1 MAPLR
6 ATIVATQKN
15 EGIFLVEWIA
25 HHLGIGFDHI
35 VIATND
41 CEDGSVELI
50 EEIARHF
57 PVSRIENS
65 DVLEGHTI
73 QSSATTRGLR
83 HAEVRSS
90 DWVMHIDIDEFVN
103 LPTVQPQIKPFLAR
117 FPDADAVALMWR
129 MFGDA
134 KRQHWDGGQV
144 TEAFLFAQD
153 ITKEDGVRAHKTI
166 FRPGSFTSTTPHMP
180 KGPLK
185 PAEALRV
192 VNTRGEALPV
202 DRHYDDRHSAY
213 RLPEALHAWDHAY
226 VNHYAVKSADLS
238 AIKLQRG
245 DANGRS
251 TRHRKAGSRQFEE
264 FNRNTVVDPTILR
277 TRPARMRLMNQ
288 MLSDPAILEAH
299 LACLE
304 WFFTR
309 KRMLAAQG
317 NPASVAVAGVD
328 PA

>member
-41 CEDGSVELI
+41 CDDGSVELI
-50 EEIARHF
+50 DEISRHF
-57 PVSRIENS
+57 GVSRIENS
-65 DVLEGHTI
+65 DILPGHTI

-83 HAEVRSS
+83 HPQVRES

-103 LPTVQPQIKPFLAR
+103 FPTGQPSIKTFLGR
-117 FPDADAVALMWR
+117 FADADAVALMWR

-134 KRQHWDGGQV
+134 NRQHWDGGQV

-153 ITKEDGVRAHKTI
+153 ISRADGVLAHKTV
-166 FRPGSFTSTTPHMP
+166 FRPSSFCATTPHMP
-180 KGPLK
+180 KSPRK
-185 PAEALRV
+185 PENELRV

-213 RLPEALHAWDHAY
+213 KLPDVLHAWDNAY
-226 VNHYAVKSADLS
+226 VNHYAVKSRDLT
-238 AIKLQRG
+238 AIKLMRG
-245 DANGRS
+245 DANGRAVH
-251 TRHRKAGSRQFEE
+251 HRKAGTRQFED
-264 FNRNTVVDPTILR
+264 FNRNSVVDPTILR
-277 TRPARMRLMNQ
+277 SRPARTRVMNR
-288 MLSDPAILEAH
+288 MLAVPAILEAH

-304 WFFTR
+304 WFYDR
-309 KRMLAAQG
+309 KRILAADVRQSK
-317 NPASVAVAGVD
+317 AA
-328 PA
+328 